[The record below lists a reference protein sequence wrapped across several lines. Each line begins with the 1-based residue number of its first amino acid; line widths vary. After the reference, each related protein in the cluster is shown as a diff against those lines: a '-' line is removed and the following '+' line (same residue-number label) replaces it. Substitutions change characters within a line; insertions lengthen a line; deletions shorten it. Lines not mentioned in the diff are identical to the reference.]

1 MKKYKI
7 IGGKKLQ
14 GKIRLHGA
22 KNAAMP
28 ILAATVLTDEEVI
41 LRNVPVW
48 LNDVQ
53 VMMEILQSLGK
64 EITVTEEQ
72 LVISGSLKTHIVP
85 PELGNRIRYS
95 LLFLGGLLNRL
106 GKTSVPNPGGCNIG
120 ERKFDLHIEG
130 LERLGAHFEF
140 GETIEGTCTELKG
153 NEINFYLP
161 TTSGTQNIILGA
173 LAAAGETVLKNANTR
188 PENMDFGD
196 FLKSMG
202 ADLEIRNRV
211 VKARG
216 SSSPLHGTDYTIMN
230 GPDELVTYIIAA
242 AITGGEIKIEN
253 ADLKYAPTDFR
264 VLRDAG
270 VEIFEWGNSVYVSA
284 PNPLQPIDIFTTP
297 YPGINS
303 DMQPLY
309 SVLASIIPG
318 ESTVT
323 DMRFTDR
330 FQYVEELKKFG
341 MDIDA
346 YGNCAVI
353 RGGKSLQGV
362 DVEATDLR
370 GGAAMVLAGL
380 AAEGTTTIS
389 NIYQIGRGYVNL
401 PKILRSLGAD
411 IEEVGEDTV

>member
-7 IGGKKLQ
+7 TGGKRLT

-28 ILAATVLTDEEVI
+28 ILAATVLTDEEIV
-41 LRNVPVW
+41 LRNVPVY

-53 VMMEILQSLGK
+53 VMLEILQSLGK
-64 EITVTEEQ
+64 KIEIKGEQ
-72 LVISGSLKTHIVP
+72 VVISGSLHTHIVP
-85 PELGNRIRYS
+85 PDLGNRIRYS
-95 LLFLGGLLNRL
+95 LLFLGGLLNRF
-106 GKTSVPNPGGCNIG
+106 KKSSVPNPGGCNIG

-130 LERLGAHFEF
+130 LSRLGGHFEL
-140 GETIEGTCTELKG
+140 GETIEATCTSLKG

-173 LAAAGETVLKNANTR
+173 LAAEGETVLKNANTR

-202 ADLEIRNRV
+202 ADLDIRNRV
-211 VKARG
+211 VKVRG
-216 SSSPLHGTDYTIMN
+216 SQMPLHGTDYTIMN

-242 AITGGEIKIEN
+242 AITGGEIQIEN
-253 ADLKYAPTDFR
+253 ANLKYAPTDFR

-270 VEIFEWGNSVYVSA
+270 VEIFEWGNSVYVSCRE
-284 PNPLQPIDIFTTP
+284 PLDPIDIFTTP

-309 SVLASIIPG
+309 SVLASFIPG

-330 FQYVEELKKFG
+330 FQYVEGLKKFG
-341 MDIDA
+341 VDIDA
-346 YGNCAVI
+346 YGDCAVI
-353 RGGKSLQGV
+353 RGGKALKGV
-362 DVEATDLR
+362 EVKATDLR

-380 AAEGTTTIS
+380 GAVGTTTIS
-389 NIYQIGRGYVNL
+389 NIYQIDRGYVNL
-401 PKILRSLGAD
+401 AVILRSLGAD
-411 IEEVGEDTV
+411 IDEVEEG

>member
-1 MKKYKI
+1 MKKYRI
-7 IGGKKLQ
+7 VGGKRLK
-14 GKIRLHGA
+14 GRIRLHGA

-28 ILAATVLTDEEVI
+28 ILAATVLTDEDVI

-53 VMMEILQSLGK
+53 VMMEILRSLGK
-64 EITVTEEQ
+64 TVDITEDTVT
-72 LVISGSLKTHIVP
+72 VSGTLKTHIVP
-85 PELGNRIRYS
+85 PELGSRIRYS

-106 GKTSVPNPGGCNIG
+106 QRTSVPNPGGCNIG

-130 LERLGAHFEF
+130 LERLGCQFQF
-140 GETIEGTCTELKG
+140 SDTIEGRCSSLKG
-153 NEINFYLP
+153 CEINFYLP

-173 LAAAGETVLKNANTR
+173 LAAEGEMVLKNANTR
-188 PENMDFGD
+188 PENLDFGN
-196 FLKSMG
+196 FLRSMG
-202 ADLEIRNRV
+202 ADLEIRNRI
-211 VKARG
+211 VKVRG
-216 SSSPLHGTDYTIMN
+216 NSAPLHGTEYTIMN

-242 AITGGEIKIEN
+242 AITGGEIQIEN
-253 ADLKYAPTDFR
+253 ADLKYVPTDYR

-284 PNPLQPIDIFTTP
+284 RKQLIPIDVFTTP

-309 SVLASIIPG
+309 SVLSSIIPG

-330 FQYVEELKKFG
+330 FQYVDELKKFG
-341 MDIDA
+341 MDIEA

-353 RGGKSLQGV
+353 RGGKSLYGAEV
-362 DVEATDLR
+362 NATDLR

-380 AAEGTTTIS
+380 AAKGTTTVG
-389 NIYQIGRGYVNL
+389 NVYQIGRGYVNM
-401 PKILRSLGAD
+401 PEILKSLGAD
-411 IEEVGEDTV
+411 IEEIEEN

>member
-7 IGGKKLQ
+7 NGGKRLQ

-64 EITVTEEQ
+64 KVDIAADQVV
-72 LVISGSLKTHIVP
+72 LSGPLKTHIVP
-85 PELGNRIRYS
+85 IELGNRIRYS
-95 LLFLGGLLNRL
+95 LLFLGALLNRL
-106 GKTSVPNPGGCNIG
+106 KKSSIPNPGGCNIG
-120 ERKFDLHIEG
+120 ERKFDLHIDG
-130 LERLGAHFEF
+130 LERLGGRFEF
-140 GETIEGTCTELKG
+140 SDTIEATCSALKG

-173 LAAAGETVLKNANTR
+173 LAAEGETVLKNANTR
-188 PENMDFGD
+188 PENIDFGD

-202 ADLEIRNRV
+202 AELEIRNRV

-216 SSSPLHGTDYTIMN
+216 SKEPLHGTDYTIMN

-242 AITGGEIKIEN
+242 AITGGEIQIEN
-253 ADLKYAPTDFR
+253 ADLKYAPTDIR
-264 VLRDAG
+264 VLRNAG
-270 VEIFEWGNSVYVSA
+270 VDIFEWGNSVYVSA
-284 PNPLQPIDIFTTP
+284 RNPLNPIDIFTTP

-309 SVLASIIPG
+309 SVLASVIPG

-323 DMRFTDR
+323 DMRFTER
-330 FQYVEELKKFG
+330 FQYVDELKKFG

-353 RGGKSLQGV
+353 RGGQPLKGV
-362 DVEATDLR
+362 EVQATDLR

-401 PKILRSLGAD
+401 PDTLRSLGAD
-411 IEEVGEDTV
+411 IEEVEEE

>member
-7 IGGKKLQ
+7 VGGKRLQ

-28 ILAATVLTDEEVI
+28 ILAATVLTDEEVV

-53 VMMEILQSLGK
+53 VMMEILRALGK
-64 EITVTEEQ
+64 KVDIKQDRV
-72 LVISGSLKTHIVP
+72 VISGTLATHIVP
-85 PELGNRIRYS
+85 SELGSRIRYS

-106 GKTSVPNPGGCNIG
+106 RKTSVPNPGGCNIG
-120 ERKFDLHIEG
+120 ERKFDLHIKG
-130 LERLGAHFEF
+130 LELLGAHFEF
-140 GETIEGTCTELKG
+140 GETIEGSCSKLQG
-153 NEINFYLP
+153 NEISFYLP

-173 LAAAGETVLKNANTR
+173 LAAEGEMVLKNANTR

-202 ADLEIRNRV
+202 ADIEIRNRV
-211 VKARG
+211 VKVRG
-216 SSSPLHGTDYTIMN
+216 GSTPLQGTDYTIMN

-242 AITGGEIKIEN
+242 AITGGEIQIED
-253 ADLKYAPTDFR
+253 ADLKYAPTDLR

-284 PNPLQPIDIFTTP
+284 RNPLKPIDIFTTP

-330 FQYVEELKKFG
+330 FQYVDELKKFG

-353 RGGKSLQGV
+353 RGGKPLQGV
-362 DVEATDLR
+362 DVRATDLR
-370 GGAAMVLAGL
+370 GGAALVLAGL
-380 AAEGTTTIS
+380 AAEGTTHIS

-401 PKILRSLGAD
+401 AETLRSLGAEID
-411 IEEVGEDTV
+411 EIDAS

>member
-1 MKKYKI
+1 MKKYRI
-7 IGGKKLQ
+7 VGGKRLK

-28 ILAATVLTDEEVI
+28 ILAATVLTDEDVI

-53 VMMEILQSLGK
+53 VMMEILRSLGK
-64 EITVTEEQ
+64 SVDITEDTVT
-72 LVISGSLKTHIVP
+72 VSGTLKTHIVP
-85 PELGNRIRYS
+85 PELGSRIRYS

-106 GKTSVPNPGGCNIG
+106 QRTSVPNPGGCNIG

-130 LERLGAHFEF
+130 LERLGCQFQF
-140 GETIEGTCTELKG
+140 SDTIEGRCSSLKG
-153 NEINFYLP
+153 CEINFYLP

-173 LAAAGETVLKNANTR
+173 LAAEGEMVLKNANTR
-188 PENMDFGD
+188 PENLDFGN
-196 FLKSMG
+196 FLRSMG
-202 ADLEIRNRV
+202 ADLEIRNRI
-211 VKARG
+211 VKVRG
-216 SSSPLHGTDYTIMN
+216 NRAPLHGTEYTIMN

-242 AITGGEIKIEN
+242 AITGGEIQIEN
-253 ADLKYAPTDFR
+253 ADLKYVPTDYR

-284 PNPLQPIDIFTTP
+284 RKQLRPIDVFTTP

-309 SVLASIIPG
+309 SVLSSIIPG

-330 FQYVEELKKFG
+330 FQYVDELKKFG
-341 MDIDA
+341 MDIEA

-353 RGGKSLQGV
+353 RGGKSLYGAEV
-362 DVEATDLR
+362 NATDLR

-380 AAEGTTTIS
+380 AAKGTTTIG
-389 NIYQIGRGYVNL
+389 NVYQIGRGYVNM
-401 PKILRSLGAD
+401 PEILKSLGAD
-411 IEEVGEDTV
+411 IEEIEEN

>member
-1 MKKYKI
+1 VKKYKI
-7 IGGKKLQ
+7 IGGNKLR

-28 ILAATVLTDEEVI
+28 ILAATILTDDEVI

-53 VMMEILQSLGK
+53 VMLEILQALGK
-64 EITVTEEQ
+64 KVVVEDD
-72 LVISGSLKTHIVP
+72 LVIISGILKTHIVP
-85 PELGNRIRYS
+85 PALGNRIRYS
-95 LLFLGGLLNRL
+95 LLFLGGLLNKL
-106 GKTSVPNPGGCNIG
+106 KKSSVPNPGGCNIG
-120 ERKFDLHIEG
+120 ERKFDLHIDG
-130 LERLGAHFEF
+130 LKLLGGNFKF
-140 GETIEGTCTELKG
+140 CETIEATCTSLKG

-173 LAAAGETVLKNANTR
+173 LAAEGETVLKNANTR

-202 ADLEIRNRV
+202 ADLDIRNRV

-216 SSSPLHGTDYTIMN
+216 SATPLHGTDYTIMN

-242 AITGGEIKIEN
+242 AITGGEIQIEN
-253 ADLKYAPTDFR
+253 ANLKYAPTDFR

-270 VEIFEWGNSVYVSA
+270 VEIFEWGNSVYVSSRA
-284 PNPLQPIDIFTTP
+284 PLHPIDIFTTP

-309 SVLASIIPG
+309 SVLASFIAG

-330 FQYVEELKKFG
+330 FQYVDGLKKFG
-341 MDIDA
+341 VDIDA

-353 RGGKSLQGV
+353 RGGGRLNGI

-380 AAEGTTTIS
+380 GAVGTTNIS
-389 NIYQIGRGYVNL
+389 NVYQIGRGYVNL
-401 PKILRSLGAD
+401 PGILKSLGAD
-411 IEEVGEDTV
+411 IEEIEEV